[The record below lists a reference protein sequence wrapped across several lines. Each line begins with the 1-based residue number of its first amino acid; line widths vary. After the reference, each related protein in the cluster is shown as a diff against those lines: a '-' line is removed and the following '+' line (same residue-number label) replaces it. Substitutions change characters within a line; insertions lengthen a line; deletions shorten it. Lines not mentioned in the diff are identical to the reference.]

1 MSSSCPT
8 EKLARAAGVALLA
21 LLGALPRAGA
31 QEQAAAAQPAALRVC
46 AEPDNLPYSREDQSG
61 FENRI
66 ARLLA
71 DDLHLP
77 LQYEWLPD
85 RRGFVRKTL
94 GANTCDVIIGVPA
107 GDERVLTT
115 SPYYRSSYVFVQPA
129 AEAENTGALR
139 SFDDARLPALRIG
152 VQLIGNDLAAT
163 PPGHVLARHDAVR
176 HVVGFTVFGEG
187 PPAQRMVDA
196 VAHGQLDAA
205 VVWGPQAGY
214 FAARAMPPLRLV
226 PAAAPADP
234 DLPFAFSI
242 AMGVRKGDRAMKA
255 RLDDFLVRRA
265 ADIGGILDAYAVPR
279 LPFAERERP

>member
-8 EKLARAAGVALLA
+8 DLARAACAALLA
-21 LLGALPRAGA
+21 LLCA
-31 QEQAAAAQPAALRVC
+31 QEPVAAGMPAALRVC

-71 DDLHLP
+71 DDLGLP
-77 LQYEWLPD
+77 LQYAWLPD

-94 GANTCDVIIGVPA
+94 GANACDVIIGVPA
-107 GDERVLTT
+107 GDERLLTT
-115 SPYYRSSYVFVQPA
+115 RPYYRSTYVFVQHD
-129 AEAENTGALR
+129 TGATSARALR

-152 VQLIGNDLAAT
+152 VQLVGNDLAAT
-163 PPGHVLARHDAVR
+163 PPGHALARHDAVR
-176 HVVGFTVFGEG
+176 HVVGFTVAGEA

-196 VAHGQLDAA
+196 VARGELDAA

-214 FAARAMPPLRLV
+214 FASRATPPLRIT

-242 AMGVRKGDRAMKA
+242 AMGVRKGDRVMKA
-255 RLDDFLVRRA
+255 RLDDFIVRRG
-265 ADIGGILDAYAVPR
+265 ADIDRILDDHAVPR
-279 LPFAERERP
+279 MPLAQPEQP

>member
-8 EKLARAAGVALLA
+8 ELARVACAALLA
-21 LLGALPRAGA
+21 LAGVLPTARAQA
-31 QEQAAAAQPAALRVC
+31 QAAAALPGALRVC
-46 AEPDNLPYSREDQSG
+46 AEPDNLPYSRDDQSG

-71 DDLHLP
+71 DDLGLP

-85 RRGFVRKTL
+85 RRGFVRKTI
-94 GANTCDVIIGVPA
+94 GANACDVVIGVPA
-107 GDERVLTT
+107 GDERLLTT
-115 SPYYRSSYVFVQPA
+115 RPYYRSTYVFVQNETGTA
-129 AEAENTGALR
+129 AARALR

-163 PPGHVLARHDAVR
+163 PPGHVLARHDAVC

-196 VAHGQLDAA
+196 VARGELDAA

-214 FAARAMPPLRLV
+214 FAARTTPPLRLT

-255 RLDDFLVRRA
+255 RLDDFIARRA
-265 ADIGGILDAYAVPR
+265 GEIARILDEYAVPR
-279 LPFAERERP
+279 VPLAQRERP